1 LNKLNTLKSKIVTIL
16 VVIVVAAAA
25 YGIGSGKLFS
35 SQEVTAADSLYDE
48 DVVTSIYNAAS
59 QAVVEVNVTQT
70 STSFFGQSTEEGLGS
85 GFVIDSDGYIVTN
98 NHVVEGASSVEVTFA
113 DGSTAD
119 AEVMGTDSVH
129 DLAAI
134 KVDDS
139 DVDGITPLTLDDSDD
154 VELGE
159 MAIAIG
165 NPYGYQNTITVGVIS
180 GLDRTISDEDSSLT
194 GMLQTDAALNPG
206 NSGGPLLNADGAV
219 IGVNTAIESSAT
231 GIGFAVPS
239 NIVEKELDTL
249 EEGTDYVRPWLGIS
263 GRTLTE
269 DLADELELSV
279 DSGVYI
285 VSVVDGSPA
294 DDAGLIGST
303 SSSNSEVGEG
313 GDVITEVDG
322 EEVTSITQLSAYI
335 ADQTVGQT
343 VTLEIVRDGETQT
356 VDVEL
361 AERPSTTSTTTTP
374 DQSQQSPS
382 YPWGGG
388 NNNFPFPNSGGK
400 Y

>member
-1 LNKLNTLKSKIVTIL
+1 MNTLKSKIVTIL